1 MWASACVER
10 GITSGGGGG
19 GVGQKYINGVLHKTH
34 SLPFESSP
42 VSKKLSTL
50 FPTSLGGRIEIF
62 PDQGSF
68 TRRNIYKGEKK
79 RVWVGS
85 YFFCYRREHA
95 KQQQT
100 HMAGF
105 SGEGALLA
113 PPCNSV
119 LTQKGSEIQII
130 FHLVCSCLPASLSP
144 RITLGLAATTS

>member
-1 MWASACVER
+1 MGCYTKRTLCLSSLVQFRKSSAPCFPLL
-10 GITSGGGGG
+10 SGGELRFSLIKVHSREGI
-19 GVGQKYINGVLHKTH
+19 YIR
-34 SLPFESSP
+34 E
-42 VSKKLSTL
+42 
-50 FPTSLGGRIEIF
+50 R
-62 PDQGSF
+62 
-68 TRRNIYKGEKK
+68 KK
-79 RVWVGS
+79 RVLVGS
-85 YFFCYRREHA
+85 YFFCYRHEHA

-144 RITLGLAATTS
+144 RNTLGLAATTS